1 MIPAN
6 RRVYCFY
13 RATKSRKVRN
23 ILILRYCVAVAKPVI
38 LQQDFIYHTYEIQIN
53 SHGKCLRPRDDGHA
67 SRIDRL

>member
-1 MIPAN
+1 M
-6 RRVYCFY
+6 C
-13 RATKSRKVRN
+13 N
-23 ILILRYCVAVAKPVI
+23 ILILRYCVAVVKPVI